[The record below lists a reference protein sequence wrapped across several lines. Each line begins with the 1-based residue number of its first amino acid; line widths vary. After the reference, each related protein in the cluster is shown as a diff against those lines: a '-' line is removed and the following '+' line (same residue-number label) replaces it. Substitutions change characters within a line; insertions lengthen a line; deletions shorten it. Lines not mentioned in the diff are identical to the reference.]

1 MGLFHKNENEN
12 NFAGGSKNI
21 RESLQNDGSNSSI
34 LIQRAP
40 QEDFNTGTVITV
52 NPGEEA
58 LFVNNGEI
66 IGVLT
71 NGRHE
76 LTSENYPF
84 LSSLRNMITG
94 GISTFHCRIFYVRT
108 TEVNIPWGTAN
119 GIQYQD
125 NWFMCPTTARGYGEY
140 RITFNNI
147 PKFVEKV
154 MGNQYSYTDK
164 QLIDYFNGQIAS
176 RLTDIVAQ
184 RLGEMTKGQSILAL
198 NNIKKELSDGLKPEM
213 QELLDEYGL
222 ELKEYFIT
230 NLEIEEDERRAA
242 AVTTASQALA
252 ESRARVQQAQ
262 GDVAAYNVYGETYQ
276 TIKSVEILKD
286 MANNPGAGGVAGIGA
301 GIGVAM
307 GTANAFGNI
316 AQNAFGERA
325 SQRSK
330 QEEELAQ
337 YKQLL
342 ADGLI
347 TEEQFKLKQMA
358 VLGLITQEQYNAKIT
373 EMMNRI

>member
-1 MGLFHKNENEN
+1 
-12 NFAGGSKNI
+12 
-21 RESLQNDGSNSSI
+21 
-34 LIQRAP
+34 
-40 QEDFNTGTVITV
+40 
-52 NPGEEA
+52 
-58 LFVNNGEI
+58 
-66 IGVLT
+66 
-71 NGRHE
+71 
-76 LTSENYPF
+76 
-84 LSSLRNMITG
+84 
-94 GISTFHCRIFYVRT
+94 
-108 TEVNIPWGTAN
+108 
-119 GIQYQD
+119 
-125 NWFMCPTTARGYGEY
+125 MCPTTARGFGEY

-198 NNIKKELSDGLKPEM
+198 NNIKRELSENLKPEM

-242 AVTTASQALA
+242 AVTAASQALA

-316 AQNAFGERA
+316 AQNAFGDRTP
-325 SQRSK
+325 QKSK

-337 YKQLL
+337 CKQLL

-358 VLGLITQEQYNAKIT
+358 VLGLITQEQYNAKIA

>member
-1 MGLFHKNENEN
+1 
-12 NFAGGSKNI
+12 
-21 RESLQNDGSNSSI
+21 
-34 LIQRAP
+34 
-40 QEDFNTGTVITV
+40 
-52 NPGEEA
+52 
-58 LFVNNGEI
+58 
-66 IGVLT
+66 
-71 NGRHE
+71 
-76 LTSENYPF
+76 
-84 LSSLRNMITG
+84 
-94 GISTFHCRIFYVRT
+94 
-108 TEVNIPWGTAN
+108 
-119 GIQYQD
+119 
-125 NWFMCPTTARGYGEY
+125 
-140 RITFNNI
+140 
-147 PKFVEKV
+147 
-154 MGNQYSYTDK
+154 
-164 QLIDYFNGQIAS
+164 
-176 RLTDIVAQ
+176 
-184 RLGEMTKGQSILAL
+184 
-198 NNIKKELSDGLKPEM
+198 M